1 MCPCERVFAQ
11 TQGHAELRALLV
23 GQSDA
28 VREIADALREAYPS
42 IVILR
47 DPAAFAK
54 RPEGINLLIGAA
66 AVDAVGTREL
76 PGPSIALFTSRE
88 SLEATGFLSRGHTT
102 AIYADPAP
110 AAQFRL
116 IRRLFHRAVRVGIIV
131 GEHSER
137 LRDLYREAATSADV
151 EPVFEKASASGGVT
165 APLNRFRNVSALL
178 AAPDSGV
185 WTGNNLRVLLESSY
199 RRNLPLIGYSSGM
212 VSAGSLATCYSA
224 LDDVMA
230 QLRELISSVL
240 SGRTPPPQYPRYWR
254 VTVNENVARSM
265 GIPLEDDVRML
276 GSPRPAI
283 RGGE

>member
-1 MCPCERVFAQ
+1 MCPCEHVFAQ
-11 TQGHAELRALLV
+11 AQGHTELRALLI

-28 VREIADALREAYPS
+28 VREIADALRDTYPS
-42 IVILR
+42 IVFLR
-47 DPAAFAK
+47 DPAAFSK
-54 RPEGINLLIGAA
+54 RPEGVNLLIGAA

-88 SLEATGFLSRGHTT
+88 SLEATGFLSRGHAT
-102 AIYADPAP
+102 AIYADPSP

-116 IRRLFHRAVRVGIIV
+116 IRQLFHRNVRVGIIV

-137 LRDLYREAATSADV
+137 LRNLYREAAVGADV

-165 APLNRFRNVSALL
+165 TPLNRFRNVSVLL

-199 RRNLPLIGYSSGM
+199 RRNLPLVGFSTGM
-212 VSAGSLATCYSA
+212 VSAGSLATSYSA

-230 QLRELISSVL
+230 QLRELVASVL

-254 VTVNENVARSM
+254 VIVNENVARSM
-265 GIPLEDDVRML
+265 GIPLEDDVRMF
-276 GSPRPAI
+276 GSPKPAS